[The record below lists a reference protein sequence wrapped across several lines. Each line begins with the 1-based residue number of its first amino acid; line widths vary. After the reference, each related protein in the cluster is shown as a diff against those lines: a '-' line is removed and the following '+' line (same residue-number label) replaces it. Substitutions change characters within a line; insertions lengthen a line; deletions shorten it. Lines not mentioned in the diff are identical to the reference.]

1 MSDRWLRVAI
11 KIMKDC
17 RDNLGE
23 LCYLLDHRS
32 RQVVEELLWNLD
44 SAIRELSWRLV
55 AVEKNEA
62 GTLDL
67 TYEYAVRDEEE

>member
-1 MSDRWLRVAI
+1 MAI

-55 AVEKNEA
+55 AVEKNED
-62 GTLDL
+62 GTFDL
-67 TYEYAVRDEEE
+67 TYEYRGDEPS

>member
-1 MSDRWLRVAI
+1 MAI

-17 RDNLGE
+17 RDSLGE

-55 AVEKNEA
+55 AVEKNED
-62 GTLDL
+62 GTFDL
-67 TYEYAVRDEEE
+67 TYEYRGDEPS